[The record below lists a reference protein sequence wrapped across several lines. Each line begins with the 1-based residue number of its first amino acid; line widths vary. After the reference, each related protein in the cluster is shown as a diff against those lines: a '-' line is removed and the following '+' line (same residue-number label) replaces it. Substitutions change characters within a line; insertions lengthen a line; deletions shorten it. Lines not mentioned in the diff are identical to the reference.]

1 MEQLR
6 LKLEEVI
13 IYLKPYLPIANSH
26 VVNFITHNF
35 WETIIPSEIR
45 EEIDSKGTEFVFA
58 NFWSENPIPD
68 SLTQFVTSSKLN
80 ILNSYPSSC
89 YMKLDDAYNVLQSW
103 GYKPINKSL
112 NLKEFMAA
120 KKLHEVE
127 VMANL
132 VANFSTYA
140 GTDIIV
146 DIGGG
151 KGYLSSL
158 LALAYNF
165 NVLGIDSQSI
175 NSKGA
180 RNRTI
185 KFEKYWQS
193 IKKKSNNFP
202 EEKIT
207 LPIIKE
213 KLNTYEEYYEKYSR
227 KSAVLDNTYK
237 QVTEYVTENTNIA
250 QFVHTEFKVN
260 NKEEFTLIGLHTCGS
275 LATTC
280 LKLFTE
286 PKNNLKLLINVGCCY
301 HLIEEEFTNDLFW
314 GDIEIALNK
323 NESYGFPVSNCLKER
338 KFKLGR
344 DARMCA
350 SQSPEKI
357 FNSKDIINPT
367 KPLFYRALLQVY
379 LIQELG
385 HENISRCHVGRL
397 AHKCSTFNE
406 YVHKAVKRLQLN
418 IKIDNEKIDAFHN
431 KYLIEYER
439 LKVFFIIKQALAPVI
454 EGLIIMDRLLY
465 LHEQGINEAFV
476 AKLFDPL
483 LSPRNHA
490 IIALKKN

>member
-6 LKLEEVI
+6 SKLEEVI

-35 WETIIPSEIR
+35 WETIIPSDIR

-58 NFWSENPIPD
+58 NFWSENQIHD

-185 KFEKYWQS
+185 KFE
-193 IKKKSNNFP
+193 
-202 EEKIT
+202 
-207 LPIIKE
+207 
-213 KLNTYEEYYEKYSR
+213 
-227 KSAVLDNTYK
+227 V
-237 QVTEYVTENTNIA
+237 
-250 QFVHTEFKVN
+250 
-260 NKEEFTLIGLHTCGS
+260 FT
-275 LATTC
+275 
-280 LKLFTE
+280 
-286 PKNNLKLLINVGCCY
+286 
-301 HLIEEEFTNDLFW
+301 
-314 GDIEIALNK
+314 
-323 NESYGFPVSNCLKER
+323 
-338 KFKLGR
+338 
-344 DARMCA
+344 
-350 SQSPEKI
+350 
-357 FNSKDIINPT
+357 
-367 KPLFYRALLQVY
+367 
-379 LIQELG
+379 
-385 HENISRCHVGRL
+385 
-397 AHKCSTFNE
+397 
-406 YVHKAVKRLQLN
+406 
-418 IKIDNEKIDAFHN
+418 
-431 KYLIEYER
+431 
-439 LKVFFIIKQALAPVI
+439 
-454 EGLIIMDRLLY
+454 
-465 LHEQGINEAFV
+465 
-476 AKLFDPL
+476 
-483 LSPRNHA
+483 
-490 IIALKKN
+490 

>member
-6 LKLEEVI
+6 SKLEEVI

-35 WETIIPSEIR
+35 WETIIPRDIQ
-45 EEIDSKGTEFVFA
+45 EEIDLKGTEFVFS
-58 NFWSENPIPD
+58 NFWSENQIPD
-68 SLTQFVTSSKLN
+68 SLTHFVTSTKYN
-80 ILNSYPSSC
+80 NLNSYPSSC
-89 YMKLDDAYNVLQSW
+89 YMKLDDAYNVLKSW
-103 GYKPINKSL
+103 GYKPMNNSL
-112 NLKEFMAA
+112 NLKEFMGA
-120 KKLHEVE
+120 KKMHEVE
-127 VMANL
+127 VMAKL
-132 VANFSTYA
+132 VADFSKYA
-140 GTDIIV
+140 GTDVII

-175 NSKGA
+175 NSEGA

-202 EEKIT
+202 EEKLT
-207 LPIIKE
+207 PPIIKE
-213 KLNTYEEYYEKYSR
+213 KLDTYEEYYEKYSR
-227 KSAVLDNTYK
+227 KSAVLGSTYK
-237 QVTEYVTENTNIA
+237 QITEYVTENTNIA
-250 QFVHTEFKVN
+250 HLAQTEFEVN

-275 LATTC
+275 L
-280 LKLFTE
+280 
-286 PKNNLKLLINVGCCY
+286 
-301 HLIEEEFTNDLFW
+301 EFTNDPFW
-314 GDIEIALNK
+314 DDIENELNK
-323 NESYGFPVSNCLKER
+323 NESYGFPVSNCLREK
-338 KFKLGR
+338 KFQLGR

-350 SQSPEKI
+350 SQSPDKF
-357 FNSKDIINPT
+357 FNSKDIINST

-379 LIQELG
+379 LVQELG
-385 HENISRCHVGRL
+385 HDNISRCHVGRL
-397 AHKCSTFNE
+397 AHKCLTFNE

-418 IKIDNEKIDAFHN
+418 IEIDNEKINAFYD

-439 LKVFFIIKQALAPVI
+439 LKVFFILKQALAQVI